1 MSNNT
6 WWWSGYDVRDGV
18 CIHAAQV
25 KEKEQQRKERE
36 QRKAAAQARLAEA
49 LKQQEEAILAAVVAN
64 DANQGEE
71 VPQHTTA
78 EELEARAMQE
88 ERRRVA
94 AQVCA
99 LLCSCPPS
107 RSSGRCLTD
116 V

>member
-1 MSNNT
+1 
-6 WWWSGYDVRDGV
+6 
-18 CIHAAQV
+18 V